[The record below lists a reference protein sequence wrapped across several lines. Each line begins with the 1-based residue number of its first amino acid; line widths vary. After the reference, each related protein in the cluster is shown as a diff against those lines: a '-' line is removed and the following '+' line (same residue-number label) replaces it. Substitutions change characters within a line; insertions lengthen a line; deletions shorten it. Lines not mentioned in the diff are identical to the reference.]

1 MNGPGR
7 FIVVEGIDGCGST
20 THSKRL
26 AKALRKRGLEVRH
39 TWEPTNGPVGMLI
52 RQVLQKRLHV
62 AGEEGPRP
70 FAWSTMALLFAADRL
85 DHLDSLVVPALRAGE
100 VVISDRYDLS
110 SLAYQ
115 SATSPSGERV
125 LPWIRELNSR
135 ALRPHLT
142 VVLDVPADVAEA
154 RRGRR
159 GGAEELFERREI
171 QKRLAVMYER
181 AEDLV
186 PGDPMIHVSGEGGV
200 DEVEERV
207 LAAVLG
213 ALPELAERVAAAPE

>member
-1 MNGPGR
+1 MSRTGA

-26 AKALRKRGLEVRH
+26 AKAIRRLDIDVRH

-52 RQVLQKRLHV
+52 RQVLQNRLGV
-62 AGEEGPRP
+62 ADSDGLRP

-85 DHLDSLVVPALRAGE
+85 DHLDSMVVPALRDGAI
-100 VVISDRYDLS
+100 VISDRYDLS

-115 SATSPSGERV
+115 SATSPGGEQV

-135 ALRPHLT
+135 ALRPDLT
-142 VVLDVPADVAEA
+142 LVLDVPAEVAEA

-159 GGAEELFERREI
+159 GGVEELFERREI
-171 QKRLAVMYER
+171 QKRLAVLYEH

-186 PGDPMIHVSGEGGV
+186 PGDHVVHVSGEG
-200 DEVEERV
+200 EVEEVGERV
-207 LAAVLG
+207 MAAVREH
-213 ALPELAERVAAAPE
+213 LPQLF